1 MTNPIDAAERS
12 NDSNMPQYEPWLGV
26 AASSFI
32 PLVAM
37 FLLPHAFTLPLIA
50 VAVLLL
56 AAGMYMLFRHER
68 GAKQR
73 PNGM

>member
-1 MTNPIDAAERS
+1 
-12 NDSNMPQYEPWLGV
+12 
-26 AASSFI
+26 
-32 PLVAM
+32 M

-68 GAKQR
+68 GAKHR